1 MNILQRAIVWFWM
14 LRKAHPTAPTA
25 DMNEAAFN
33 RTRAKNGQPLTMAE
47 RVVNAEILVRIAEK
61 AQPGSFVHIACMEAL
76 CLTPQQVLAAIS
88 PEAMAALEEW
98 EIPALLA
105 EDRPRVN

>member
-14 LRKAHPTAPTA
+14 LRTSRPAGPTAE
-25 DMNEAAFN
+25 MNEAAFN
-33 RTRAKNGQPLTMAE
+33 RTRAKNGQLTMAE
-47 RVVNAEILVRIAEK
+47 RVVNAEILVRIAQK

-76 CLTPQQVLAAIS
+76 CLTPQQVLAAMS
-88 PEAMAALEEW
+88 PDVLSCLQEW